1 MGDDLTSLI
10 IYLAL
15 AVLGIIASAVKN
27 KNKRQQQN
35 HPNTGGVPRSFPADP
50 QKDYG
55 PELGPLIEL
64 FDIPK
69 PRKLPDEYET
79 VEDGP
84 SVEEE
89 GMMTESRK
97 ASEELS
103 GYQLDRPVS
112 EVEKP
117 VEEIQSFEEGQSDIQ
132 KMIARYD
139 AIRKE
144 LQYDGGLGDDIAS
157 GEIVSVE
164 AEEEARIK
172 KQGEK
177 QKFDARKAIIYSEI
191 LKRREY

>member
-1 MGDDLTSLI
+1 MTMGVYLTSLI

-15 AVLGIIASAVKN
+15 AVLGIIAIAVKN
-27 KNKRQQQN
+27 KNKRQQHQN
-35 HPNTGGVPRSFPADP
+35 HPNTGVPRSFPADP

-69 PRKLPDEYET
+69 PRKEPEEYET

-112 EVEKP
+112 
-117 VEEIQSFEEGQSDIQ
+117 
-132 KMIARYD
+132 
-139 AIRKE
+139 
-144 LQYDGGLGDDIAS
+144 
-157 GEIVSVE
+157 
-164 AEEEARIK
+164 
-172 KQGEK
+172 
-177 QKFDARKAIIYSEI
+177 
-191 LKRREY
+191 